1 MPVDLDKIRALLASV
16 AGFTEGPWRIA
27 YTAGQGG
34 VDSSKVYTDAIGGYP
49 VCIGDVNRYR
59 YVPADQKLF
68 AAAPDLHRELTEA
81 VGEIEIRDRQ
91 QAGTQAMLDGI
102 WRTLDAAGVRDDVDE
117 RYMQQVSEHC
127 YEPAGEHRQA
137 DPEERVGFLAAEVVR
152 LRAHNARM
160 ADLLNKVANAMD
172 LAEHALV
179 WTDGAE
185 MVTSVLPLAPD
196 LRRLAAGEVDDG

>member
-1 MPVDLDKIRALLASV
+1 MIDIDKIRALLASV

-34 VDSSKVYTDAIGGYP
+34 IDSSKVYTDALGEHP
-49 VCIGDVNRYR
+49 FCIGDVNRYR

-81 VGEIEIRDRQ
+81 VGEIE
-91 QAGTQAMLDGI
+91 
-102 WRTLDAAGVRDDVDE
+102 
-117 RYMQQVSEHC
+117 
-127 YEPAGEHRQA
+127 
-137 DPEERVGFLAAEVVR
+137 R

-160 ADLLNKVANAMD
+160 VALLNKVANAMD
-172 LAEHALV
+172 LAEHALI

-185 MVTSVLPLAPD
+185 MVTSVLPLAPA

>member
-1 MPVDLDKIRALLASV
+1 MPVDLTAIRALLASV
-16 AGFTEGPWRIA
+16 AGFTKGPWRIA

-34 VDSSKVYTDAIGGYP
+34 IDSSKVYTDAIGEHP
-49 VCIGDVNRYR
+49 FCIGDVNRYR
-59 YVPADQKLF
+59 YVPEDQKLF

-91 QAGTQAMLDGI
+91 QAGTQAMLEGI

-160 ADLLNKVANAMD
+160 VALLNVMAD
-172 LAEHALV
+172 ALQSERGGFWDAV
-179 WTDGAE
+179 SDHVG
-185 MVTSVLPLAPD
+185 TSRHISTA